1 MRNHAWT
8 HVARTA
14 AALAAAMGIGRFAY
28 TPILPLMTAHAG
40 LSAQAAGHLAAANY
54 VGYLVGAVA
63 GAVSP
68 RLARSA
74 AACRGS
80 LVVLVASLAAMAV
93 TTNVIEWLALRLVAG
108 IASALVFVIAVNMLL
123 DHLHGHPAHLPGWA
137 FGGVGVGIALSAAL
151 VFVLPTNAGWRAAWW
166 TAAALAAVL
175 SVSAWSMRPTAAPV
189 IVSTPNTQ
197 RHNVNRPFA
206 LLFGSYTLEGIGYII
221 AGTFLVAAVAQHSP
235 GWLGNGTWLVVGLA
249 VIPSAALWGRLSTY
263 FSHPILLTTALLLQA
278 AGIALACTGSGAAA
292 LLGAILFGGTFI
304 GVSTLA
310 LAAGRLL
317 QFPSAVALLTVGYSV
332 GQIIGPVAVS
342 PLLRHGF
349 EQALIVGSLVVL
361 LAALAAILMRIVGWQ
376 PHGGRVQAEVAE
388 VAGECLDDGLHRG
401 VVLAP
406 SPHQ

>member
-1 MRNHAWT
+1 MRKHAWT
-8 HVARTA
+8 HIARTA
-14 AALAAAMGIGRFAY
+14 AALAAAMGIGRFVY
-28 TPILPLMTAHAG
+28 TPILPLMTAHAH
-40 LSAQAAGHLAAANY
+40 LTPQSAGQLATANY

-63 GAVSP
+63 AAVSP
-68 RLARSA
+68 RLARSVS
-74 AACRGS
+74 ACRWS
-80 LVVLVASLAAMAV
+80 LVVLVASLAAMAC
-93 TTNVIEWLALRLVAG
+93 TTNVIDWLALRLVAG
-108 IASALVFVIAVNMLL
+108 ITSALVFVIAINVLL

-175 SVSAWSMRPTAAPV
+175 SAAAFSMRPVAAPV
-189 IVSTPNTQ
+189 IVATPNMP

-206 LLFGSYTLEGIGYII
+206 LLFVSYTLEGIGYII

-235 GWLGNGTWLVVGLA
+235 GWLGNGAWLVVGLA
-249 VIPSAALWGRLSTY
+249 AIPSAALWGALSSRY
-263 FSHPILLTTALLLQA
+263 SHPVLLTAALLLQA
-278 AGIALACTGSGAAA
+278 AGIALACTVSGAAA

-317 QFPSAVALLTVGYSV
+317 QFPSAVALLTAGYSA

-342 PLLRHGF
+342 PLLGHGF
-349 EQALIVGSLVVL
+349 ERALIVGSLVVL
-361 LAALAAILMRIVGWQ
+361 LAALAAILMRIVGRQ

-388 VAGECLDDGLHRG
+388 VAGERLDDGLHRG